1 MVPPGEVASPF
12 LSTAP
17 AVPAPCVLAS
27 FGEGLE
33 LPVVV
38 PVVPFFTAAPPA
50 VVLLFVSLPA
60 VAALPYASAVV
71 LARARAAASEMDFIF
86 MVVSVWYRPQ
96 QLIGAA
102 CIRSC
107 IARKA
112 GAPRTHGSAPRPVR
126 EHMLR
131 IEDDAPARPRR

>member
-1 MVPPGEVASPF
+1 
-12 LSTAP
+12 
-17 AVPAPCVLAS
+17 
-27 FGEGLE
+27 
-33 LPVVV
+33 
-38 PVVPFFTAAPPA
+38 
-50 VVLLFVSLPA
+50 
-60 VAALPYASAVV
+60 
-71 LARARAAASEMDFIF
+71 MDFIF
-86 MVVSVWYRPQ
+86 MVVSVRYRPPTI
-96 QLIGAA
+96 IGAA